1 MTKTSMNAADTGAE
15 RKFNP
20 HYNGGIFGTIRAN
33 TSRQALS
40 ATVICIWAIRVSD
53 AFEKRVG

>member
-1 MTKTSMNAADTGAE
+1 MTKTSSMNAADTGAE

-40 ATVICIWAIRVSD
+40 ATVICIWAN
-53 AFEKRVG
+53 KGK